1 MVMPKNPSVIFREEL
16 AKHGYELLDIY
27 RYRDRDIVRFLDK
40 NSGRVL
46 LYESKKHI
54 DELNTIDEVRS
65 IVSEIMNYIRTRKS

>member
-46 LYESKKHI
+46 FYESKKHI

-65 IVSEIMNYIRTRKS
+65 IVSEIMNYIRTKKS

>member
-1 MVMPKNPSVIFREEL
+1 MPKNPSVIFREEL

>member
-65 IVSEIMNYIRTRKS
+65 IVSEIMNYIRTKKS

>member
-1 MVMPKNPSVIFREEL
+1 MPKNPSVIFREEL

-65 IVSEIMNYIRTRKS
+65 IVSEIMNYIRTKKS